1 MILGSKT
8 LGASALLCPVKHAE
22 MTNGQHEGILES
34 SGMKDRYAVVGH
46 FYDLISNLY
55 SVKSIQKK
63 HFRFL
68 ALDSYWS
75 VLGQKSA

>member
-1 MILGSKT
+1 
-8 LGASALLCPVKHAE
+8 
-22 MTNGQHEGILES
+22 
-34 SGMKDRYAVVGH
+34 MKDRYAVVGH

-63 HFRFL
+63 RFRFL